1 MENSLASREDDGT
14 LLGSS
19 GVVRERLR
27 SVMERSGGGRDRR
40 AADAVTAASS
50 ALSEKDLLGMVSA
63 AALEVD
69 EAHAIYQRC
78 LSPGALWEAAA
89 AAGGGGEYVRS
100 DAVHAPLRISR
111 SVPVPRAIVDQY
123 QFLECKS
130 FMGLLPEIGRAWIT
144 MDHRLFLWDY
154 VEGGDFCVYD
164 ELDQI
169 ITAVGLAAPRPDVF
183 IDEVEYVLVV
193 ATATEVVLLGVMLLP
208 ATATATVADSV
219 SSTPGM
225 ERRAHRLGA
234 ELSLV
239 PTGLSVPTDGIAV
252 LKVIGSTVDGSI
264 FLAGRDGCLHELVYQ
279 AEASWPLP
287 GRKVRRLNRSRSI
300 ASALMPPFLRRL
312 VSADDPLI
320 DLSLD
325 DSRGRLYTLSERGT
339 LRAYRLQR
347 DGDKRTRR
355 GAPRI
360 IASADVAAEARRRMV
375 TNRASVVNVF
385 AVCSDDSR
393 RVHAVAVSS
402 LGERFYYTTNSR
414 WVRGSVAA
422 AAAAATRSSPG
433 RGEGTA
439 PASEDEPDCLTL
451 VGYRAPVAESSRASV
466 HTAFWS
472 HGVLLCADERGKL
485 LAVMP
490 DPPPLDA
497 LQAFDAG
504 AGRWRSDRRLEA
516 TAPTEMVGA
525 LELGLKAWAM
535 AAAPSLAPGDTGW
548 GWRSHPPSR
557 HPVEATSSARDRL
570 EYVCLTPA
578 AVFLLSPVRPVD
590 HLRRLLAAG
599 ASHDELLRFFRRY
612 GTAHACALCVALATA
627 TATGDTTDATTVATA
642 AIQLWVALGGEPTLR
657 EHETSLWEESAAAAM
672 TATPMASEGRARWSG
687 GLSPSTPVAQAAS
700 PPPVSRSS
708 APLNFSVGY
717 ASAPGP
723 SVIYSGR
730 HDGLLLHLGGVLGG
744 VWREPILQGTSLVRL
759 RFSYALLIAL
769 RSQLQALVHFM
780 DVAMGGE
787 GWWTAAAAATGADGA
802 VSSSSSSY
810 EARRAERQSLAG
822 VYWLVRR
829 CVQALELLRTVLESA
844 HFPRLVAALP
854 GEARE
859 QLLSLR
865 FRELV
870 ATEVGARLASLL
882 AFAMLDACASEDGG
896 GGGGGDAAEDA
907 LVEALC
913 ERCPW
918 YFGDHDVAAHRGL
931 ALLRQA
937 RLPEA
942 MQWLRRAARARR
954 LSPALVSE
962 MRAVGAYA
970 ELVELASLA
979 GDVRLVW
986 ECLER
991 LSQETDGEHGESKPA
1006 AAERHRQLQRA
1017 LRYAVQS
1024 DNRSDADWER
1034 LFAYG
1039 LARGPAGAQLL
1050 LQLPTAVDGAD
1061 GGGVTGRLE
1070 AFLKQRDAEL
1080 LWKVYAQG
1088 RRYADAAAVLLQLAQ
1103 GSQPPVTDDLS
1114 AVSARRVLPL
1124 ADRLA
1129 YMTRALQLARAGAS
1143 AGDARATELATE
1155 LDERVEVAQVQM
1167 RALQEFR
1174 RIVPRDGRTPE
1185 YDAVV
1190 RRLDARGDAAADGGG
1205 LLDLSTLYKEVARPY
1220 ALWETELDAIR
1231 CAGYRD
1237 EALVRRLWNNV
1248 MARELAMSR
1257 LPSPPEEEETAAEGA
1272 STDGLSPEPLQQR
1285 WVALARA
1292 FYPSETA
1299 LPLPWLVASLE
1310 MLALSQTIAA
1320 TATGDAE
1327 RLPPRAWQLEA
1338 FSVQWLQ
1345 RVLRTEV
1352 GVPRA
1357 EVAQIYR
1364 RLSGDPEA
1372 FYAQHG
1378 PPPPVVTRMISS
1390 ASGNDGP
1397 AAAERWWI
1405 GRIAQHWCSAA
1416 MVALLRPWVSGWRR
1430 ALDGAAD
1437 GSRSVG
1443 SVAADTS
1450 SWWYS
1455 SSSPPPLS
1463 WPHATSAAADGE
1475 YSALVAAAPA
1485 LMASLALLKN
1495 RLAADPLQRQPAA
1508 VRRQL
1513 EPFLALPDLHQ
1524 LEQDIEQ
1531 LSTAATCLH
1540 P

>member
-1 MENSLASREDDGT
+1 MESSLVSREDDGT

-19 GVVRERLR
+19 GVVRERLW
-27 SVMERSGGGRDRR
+27 SVMERSGGERDRR
-40 AADAVTAASS
+40 AADTVAAAST
-50 ALSEKDLLGMVSA
+50 ALSEKDVLGMVSA

-78 LSPGALWEAAA
+78 LSPGVLWEAAA
-89 AAGGGGEYVRS
+89 TVGGGGEYVRS
-100 DAVHAPLRISR
+100 DAVHAPFRISR

-193 ATATEVVLLGVMLLP
+193 ATATEVVLLGVMLSP
-208 ATATATVADSV
+208 ATAAAATAAANSV
-219 SSTPGM
+219 LSTAGTGRP
-225 ERRAHRLGA
+225 AHRLGA

-252 LKVIGSTVDGSI
+252 LKVVGSTVDGSI

-325 DSRGRLYTLSERGT
+325 DSRGHLYTLSERGT
-339 LRAYRLQR
+339 LRAYRLGR
-347 DGDKRTRR
+347 DGDGRTRR

-360 IASADVAAEARRRMV
+360 IASVDVAAEARHRMV
-375 TNRASVVNVF
+375 TSRASMVNVF
-385 AVCSDDSR
+385 AVCSGDSR

-402 LGERFYYTTNSR
+402 LGERFYYTTSSR
-414 WVRGSVAA
+414 WVRGSMAA
-422 AAAAATRSSPG
+422 AAASARSSPG
-433 RGEGTA
+433 RDEATAAVLEG
-439 PASEDEPDCLTL
+439 EPDCLTL

-497 LQAFDAG
+497 LQTFDTD
-504 AGRWRSDRRLEA
+504 AGRWRSDGRLEVA
-516 TAPTEMVGA
+516 APTEMVGA

-535 AAAPSLAPGDTGW
+535 AAAPSLAPGDTGS
-548 GWRSHPPSR
+548 GWRSDRPQW

-590 HLRRLLAAG
+590 HLRRLLADG

-612 GTAHACALCVALATA
+612 GTAHACALCVALAA
-627 TATGDTTDATTVATA
+627 AAATGDSTDVTTVTTA
-642 AIQLWVALGGEPTLR
+642 ATQLWVTLGGEPSLR
-657 EHETSLWEESAAAAM
+657 QHETSMWEESAAAAM
-672 TATPMASEGRARWSG
+672 TATPTIASEGRARWNG
-687 GLSPSTPVAQAAS
+687 GLSPSTPVAHAAS
-700 PPPVSRSS
+700 APPSSRSG
-708 APLNFSVGY
+708 APLHFSVGY

-759 RFSYALLIAL
+759 RFSYALLITL
-769 RSQLQALVHFM
+769 RSQLQALTRFM
-780 DVAMGGE
+780 DTAMGGE
-787 GWWTAAAAATGADGA
+787 GWWTATAAGTGADGA
-802 VSSSSSSY
+802 SSSSFY
-810 EARRAERQSLAG
+810 EAHRAERQSLAG

-854 GEARE
+854 DETRG

-870 ATEVGARLASLL
+870 ATQVGARLASLL

-896 GGGGGDAAEDA
+896 GGGDAAEDA
-907 LVEALC
+907 LVQALC

-954 LSPALVSE
+954 LSPVLVSE
-962 MRAVGAYA
+962 MRAAGAYA
-970 ELVELASLA
+970 ELVELARLA
-979 GDVRLVW
+979 GDVRLMW

-991 LSQETDGEHGESKPA
+991 LSEEIDEEHGESKPT
-1006 AAERHRQLQRA
+1006 AAERHRQLQQA

-1024 DNRSDADWER
+1024 DNRSDVDWER

-1039 LARGPAGAQLL
+1039 LARGPTGAQLL

-1103 GSQPPVTDDLS
+1103 GLQPPVADDLS

-1129 YMTRALQLARAGAS
+1129 YLTRALQLARAGAS

-1155 LDERVEVAQVQM
+1155 LGERVEVAQVQM

-1185 YDAVV
+1185 YEAVV
-1190 RRLDARGDAAADGGG
+1190 RRLDAREDAAADGGG

-1257 LPSPPEEEETAAEGA
+1257 LRSPREEAEAADGA
-1272 STDGLSPEPLQQR
+1272 STGGLSPEPLQQR

-1320 TATGDAE
+1320 TATRDAE

-1357 EVAQIYR
+1357 EVLQIYR
-1364 RLSGDPEA
+1364 RLSDDPEA

-1390 ASGNDGP
+1390 ASVSDGP

-1430 ALDGAAD
+1430 TLDRAAD

-1463 WPHATSAAADGE
+1463 SPHATSAAADWE
-1475 YSALVAAAPA
+1475 YPALVAAAPA
-1485 LMASLALLKN
+1485 LVASLALLKN

-1531 LSTAATCLH
+1531 LSTAATTYLH